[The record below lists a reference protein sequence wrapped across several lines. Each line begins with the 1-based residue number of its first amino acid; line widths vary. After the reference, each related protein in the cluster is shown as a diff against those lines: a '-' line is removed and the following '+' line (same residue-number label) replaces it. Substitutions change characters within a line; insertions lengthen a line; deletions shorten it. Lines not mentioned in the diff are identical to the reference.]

1 MTENQKLIIT
11 MLKKHGELSML
22 QLMEK
27 TSLSRNCI
35 LMNMKELLWKNIVEK
50 KSGNIIY
57 GIPTNIY
64 MVVRNIYFLGGKK

>member
-11 MLKKHGELSML
+11 MLKKHGELSMI

-50 KSGNIIY
+50 KSGNI
-57 GIPTNIY
+57 
-64 MVVRNIYFLGGKK
+64 YFLGGKK

>member
-1 MTENQKLIIT
+1 MTENQKLIIS

-50 KSGNIIY
+50 KSGNIIH

-64 MVVRNIYFLGGKK
+64 LIGEPVKNE

>member
-27 TSLSRNCI
+27 TTLSRNCI

-50 KSGNIIY
+50 KSGNI
-57 GIPTNIY
+57 
-64 MVVRNIYFLGGKK
+64 YFLGGKK